1 MNRPVRIALVA
12 GEASGD
18 QLAAGLIKELKI
30 SYPDCQFVGVAG
42 PAMQAAGC
50 EAWFDSEELAVMGL
64 AEVLRHLPRIYSL
77 RRELIQRLLHNPPD
91 LFIGID
97 APDFNLGLE
106 KKLKAKGMPTV
117 HYVSPSVWAWRQKRV
132 KKIHKSVDRMLTL
145 FPFEPDFYREHGV
158 DARFVGHPMADEIPL
173 ESDPARACAML
184 GLKQQSLDIDKP
196 LNRPRYIALLPGSRQ
211 SEVERL
217 GETML
222 ATAKLIHRAYPECH
236 FLVPLANPGL
246 SGLFRAML
254 PPELPVTCFD
264 GKMREV
270 VAASE
275 VVLAASGTATLE
287 TLLIGRP
294 MVVCYKLAAFTYFI
308 ARSFKLIKSTYFSLP
323 NILAGKRL
331 VPEYAQDQASP
342 ENLAT
347 AVMDWLQQPGKQL
360 AVKLEFQRIHLQLRQ
375 NASKNAVAAIKDLLP

>member
-30 SYPDCQFVGVAG
+30 SYPDCQFAGVAG

-50 EAWFDSEELAVMGL
+50 EAWFDSEALAVMGL

-77 RRELIQRLLHNPPD
+77 RRELLQRLLQNPPD

-106 KKLKAKGMPTV
+106 KKLKEKGIATV

-145 FPFEPDFYREHGV
+145 FPFEPGFYREHGV

-173 ESDPARACAML
+173 ESDPAHARATL
-184 GLKQQSLDIDKP
+184 GLKDNP
-196 LNRPRYIALLPGSRQ
+196 AGNTRYIALLPGSRQ

-217 GETML
+217 GGTML
-222 ATAKLIHRAYPECH
+222 AAAGIIYKTHPECH
-236 FLVPLANPGL
+236 FLVPLASSKL
-246 SGLFRAML
+246 TALFQAML

-331 VPEYAQDQASP
+331 VPEYAQHDASP

-347 AVMDWLQQPGKQL
+347 AVMDWLSQPEKQRV
-360 AVKLEFQRIHLQLRQ
+360 VKQEFQQIHLQLKQ
-375 NASKNAVAAIKDLLP
+375 NASKNAVAAIQDLLP